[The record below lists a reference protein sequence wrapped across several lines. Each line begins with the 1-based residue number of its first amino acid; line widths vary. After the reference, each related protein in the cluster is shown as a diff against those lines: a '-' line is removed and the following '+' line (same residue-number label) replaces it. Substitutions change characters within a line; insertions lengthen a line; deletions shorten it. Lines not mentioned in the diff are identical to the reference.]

1 MLDKSVAITFI
12 SALVE
17 VASKKGMFEQIEKDL
32 ELVSDV
38 ITRHAKLKIILFHPS
53 IARNEKKNL
62 IKKVFGESVS
72 ELMKNFL
79 YILVDRRKEE
89 ILGLV
94 PEVYKEVL
102 REKKGIVKARV
113 QTAVPL
119 SGERLNEFEKRL
131 NKLIGKNV
139 ELEIVLNPEILGGM
153 IVQVGNTMIDGSVVS
168 RLENLKSR
176 LLSMRTA

>member
-17 VASKKGMFEQIEKDL
+17 VASKKGIFEQIEKDL

-38 ITRHAKLKIILFHPS
+38 ITRHAKLKTVLFHPS
-53 IARNEKKNL
+53 ITRNEKKNL

-89 ILGLV
+89 ILELV

-102 REKKGIVKARV
+102 HEKKGIVKARV

-119 SGERLNEFEKRL
+119 SGERLNEVEKRL
-131 NKLIGKNV
+131 NKLIGKDV
-139 ELEIVLNPEILGGM
+139 ELEIVHNPEILGGM
-153 IVQVGNTMIDGSVVS
+153 IIQVGNTMIDGSVVS
-168 RLENLKSR
+168 RLKNLKTR

>member
-38 ITRHAKLKIILFHPS
+38 ITRHAKLKTVLFHPS

-62 IKKVFGESVS
+62 IKKVFGASVS

-89 ILGLV
+89 ILELV

-102 REKKGIVKARV
+102 HEKKGVVKARV

-119 SGERLNEFEKRL
+119 SGERFNEVEKRL

-139 ELEIVLNPEILGGM
+139 ELEIVHNPEILGGM
-153 IVQVGNTMIDGSVVS
+153 IIQVGNTMIDGSVVS
-168 RLENLKSR
+168 RLKNLKTR

>member
-38 ITRHAKLKIILFHPS
+38 ITRHAKLKTVLFHPS
-53 IARNEKKNL
+53 ITRDEKKNL

-72 ELMKNFL
+72 KLMKNFL

-89 ILGLV
+89 ILELV

-139 ELEIVLNPEILGGM
+139 ELEIVHSPEILGGM

-168 RLENLKSR
+168 RLKNLKTR